1 MILEAVTQA
10 GTQQVLHWHGAAAAA
25 QSLLRRARAGPQS
38 EPGLAGR
45 HTVTVTVTVLAAEPG
60 PPADSA
66 LLARACD
73 GPGGPAQSGHPAAA
87 RRRPGS
93 RAVQVPMMIQL

>member
-73 GPGGPAQSGHPAAA
+73 GPGPLSLVT
-87 RRRPGS
+87 RRRPAGG
-93 RAVQVPMMIQL
+93 RAAPGPFKFR